1 LSSFAESYLGR
12 LRAVIGRRE
21 IIIPGARVLIQ
32 NPQGELLLEL
42 KNESGPEGR
51 LWGFP
56 GGCAELGESID
67 QVAHR
72 ELLEET
78 GLTVQTF
85 IPFGFASDPLH
96 ERAVYPN
103 GDAYHGYA
111 MLFLGKDYA
120 GEIRTQEGENIALAF
135 HSPDRL
141 PDNLQHYVPRTIEAL
156 QRFSATGAFQFI

>member
-1 LSSFAESYLGR
+1 MSSFAESYLGQ

-42 KNESGPEGR
+42 KNESG

-78 GLTVQTF
+78 GLTVSNF
-85 IPFGFASDPLH
+85 IPFGFASDPLY

-111 MLFLGKDYA
+111 MMFLGTDYA
-120 GEIRTQEGENIALAF
+120 GEIKTQEGENMALAF
-135 HSPDRL
+135 YSPDRL
-141 PDNLQHYVPRTIEAL
+141 PENLQHYVPRTVAAL
-156 QRFSATGAFQFI
+156 QRFSATGAFQLI